1 MEVKDIIITSRAQT
15 DISTCITFALNISK
29 DASIKVAKEIF
40 KSIESLKQ
48 FPERFPAFNM
58 PNYASYAY
66 RKMVINKRYI
76 AIYSLEEDI
85 IVIHRVLD
93 GRRGYSSLVE

>member
-1 MEVKDIIITSRAQT
+1 MEVRDIIITSRAQT
-15 DISTCITFALNISK
+15 DISTCITFVLNISK
-29 DASIKVAKEIF
+29 DASKVAKEIF

-66 RKMVINKRYI
+66 RKMVINKRHI
-76 AIYSLEEDI
+76 AIYSLVEDT
-85 IVIHRVLD
+85 IVIHRGLD

>member
-1 MEVKDIIITSRAQT
+1 MEVRDIIITSRAQT
-15 DISTCITFALNISK
+15 DISTCITFVLNISK
-29 DASIKVAKEIF
+29 DASKVAKEIF

-76 AIYSLEEDI
+76 AIYSLEEDT

>member
-15 DISTCITFALNISK
+15 DISTCITFVLNISK
-29 DASIKVAKEIF
+29 DASKVAKEIF

-76 AIYSLEEDI
+76 AIYSLEEDT

>member
-15 DISTCITFALNISK
+15 DISTCITFVLNISK
-29 DASIKVAKEIF
+29 DASKVAKEIF

-48 FPERFPAFNM
+48 FPERFPAFSM

>member
-15 DISTCITFALNISK
+15 DISTCITFVLNISK
-29 DASIKVAKEIF
+29 DASKVAKEIF

-76 AIYSLEEDI
+76 AIYSLEEDT

-93 GRRGYSSLVE
+93 GRRGYSCISF

>member
-15 DISTCITFALNISK
+15 DISTCITFVLNISK
-29 DASIKVAKEIF
+29 DASKVAKEIF

-48 FPERFPAFNM
+48 FPERFPAVNM

-76 AIYSLEEDI
+76 AIYLLEEDT

>member
-1 MEVKDIIITSRAQT
+1 MEVKDIIITSRTQT
-15 DISTCITFALNISK
+15 DISTCITFVLNISK
-29 DASIKVAKEIF
+29 DASKVAKEIF

>member
-15 DISTCITFALNISK
+15 DISTCITFVLNISK
-29 DASIKVAKEIF
+29 DASKVAKEIF

-93 GRRGYSSLVE
+93 GRRGYSSLVD

>member
-1 MEVKDIIITSRAQT
+1 MEVRDIIITSRVQT
-15 DISTCITFALNISK
+15 DISTCITFVLNISK
-29 DASIKVAKEIF
+29 DASKVAKEIF

-58 PNYASYAY
+58 PNYASYPY
-66 RKMVINKRYI
+66 RKMVRNKRYI
-76 AIYSLEEDI
+76 AIYSLEEDT

>member
-1 MEVKDIIITSRAQT
+1 MEVRDIIITSRAQT
-15 DISTCITFALNISK
+15 DISTCITFVLNISK
-29 DASIKVAKEIF
+29 DASKVAKEIF

>member
-1 MEVKDIIITSRAQT
+1 
-15 DISTCITFALNISK
+15 
-29 DASIKVAKEIF
+29 
-40 KSIESLKQ
+40 
-48 FPERFPAFNM
+48 M

-76 AIYSLEEDI
+76 AIYSLEEDT

>member
-1 MEVKDIIITSRAQT
+1 MEVRDIIITSRAQT
-15 DISTCITFALNISK
+15 DISTCITFVLNISK
-29 DASIKVAKEIF
+29 DASKVAKEIF

-76 AIYSLEEDI
+76 AIYSLEEDT
-85 IVIHRVLD
+85 IVIHRVVD

>member
-15 DISTCITFALNISK
+15 DISTCMTFVLNISK
-29 DASIKVAKEIF
+29 DASKVAKEIF

-76 AIYSLEEDI
+76 AIYSLEEDT

>member
-15 DISTCITFALNISK
+15 DISTCITFVLNISK
-29 DASIKVAKEIF
+29 DASKVAKEIF

>member
-15 DISTCITFALNISK
+15 DISTCITFVLNISK
-29 DASIKVAKEIF
+29 DASKVAKEIF

-58 PNYASYAY
+58 PNYASYA
-66 RKMVINKRYI
+66 
-76 AIYSLEEDI
+76 
-85 IVIHRVLD
+85 
-93 GRRGYSSLVE
+93 

>member
-15 DISTCITFALNISK
+15 DISTCITFVLNISK
-29 DASIKVAKEIF
+29 DASKVSKEIF

-76 AIYSLEEDI
+76 AIYSLEEDT

>member
-1 MEVKDIIITSRAQT
+1 MEVRDIIITSRAQT
-15 DISTCITFALNISK
+15 DRSTCITFVLNISK
-29 DASIKVAKEIF
+29 DASKVAKEIF
-40 KSIESLKQ
+40 KRIESLKQ

-76 AIYSLEEDI
+76 AIYSLEEDT